1 MSIDTICQGC
11 ARKLRVGDEFAGK
24 KARCPDCKTVY
35 VVPAKSE
42 SSHEGREETPASS
55 VSPERWM
62 LRTETGD
69 EYGPVAKY
77 VLDAWLSQ
85 GRITSRCFLR
95 REDSSSY
102 QPAAAIY
109 SSLQG
114 SSPSPVQ
121 RNPFAD
127 RPEQEDHPYAAPQA
141 GSQSMKLGGH
151 VTPHRGGVVLA
162 LGICALVFN
171 VCLVP
176 GIMAWY
182 MGSSDLKA
190 MNRGDMDLE
199 GHSLTQ
205 VGMILGIAGTVLN
218 ILCCSPFI
226 LPVIFN

>member
-11 ARKLRVGDEFAGK
+11 ARKLRVADEFAGK

-42 SSHEGREETPASS
+42 SFHEGREETPARS
-55 VSPERWM
+55 VSPEQWM

-69 EYGPVAKY
+69 EYGPVAKAE
-77 VLDAWLSQ
+77 LDAWLSQ

-95 REDSSSY
+95 REDSDRY

-114 SSPSPVQ
+114 SSPFPAQ
-121 RNPFAD
+121 QNPFAD
-127 RPEQEDHPYAAPQA
+127 RPEQEDHPYVAPQT
-141 GSQSMKLGGH
+141 GPQNMTPGGYM
-151 VTPHRGGVVLA
+151 TPHRGGVVLA

-171 VCLVP
+171 LCLVP

-182 MGSSDLKA
+182 MGNSDLKA

-199 GHSLTQ
+199 GRSLTQ
-205 VGMILGIAGTVLN
+205 VGMILGIVGTTLTV
-218 ILCCSPFI
+218 LCCSPFF
-226 LPVIFN
+226 LLAIFN

>member
-11 ARKLRVGDEFAGK
+11 ARKLRVADKFAGK

-35 VVPAKSE
+35 VVPAKRE
-42 SSHEGREETPASS
+42 SSHEVREETPASS
-55 VSPERWM
+55 VSPEQWT

-69 EYGPVAKY
+69 EYGPVAKS

-85 GRITSRCFLR
+85 GRITSRCFVR

-114 SSPSPVQ
+114 SSPSPAQ
-121 RNPFAD
+121 RNP
-127 RPEQEDHPYAAPQA
+127 YVAPQA
-141 GSQSMKLGGH
+141 SPQSMNAGAH

-171 VCLVP
+171 LCLVP
-176 GIMAWY
+176 CIGGLPGIIAWY
-182 MGSSDLKA
+182 MGNSDLKA
-190 MNRGDMDLE
+190 MNRGDMDPE
-199 GHSLTQ
+199 GRGLTQ
-205 VGMILGIAGTVLN
+205 VGMTLGIINIALSVLCLSFA
-218 ILCCSPFI
+218 IL
-226 LPVIFN
+226 LGIFNN